1 VPKRRQ
7 KLMWN
12 VLKNTF
18 VHNIITILHNRTFLV
33 RILILFILLLSLR
46 FVFPLFYGLIY
57 SKTGFQPGSY
67 FSLVAI
73 TLIMIIPL
81 ITGMANADALKN
93 DDILHVI
100 NNHEGTDFYKIKYL
114 LRKMIFPAFFSFIL
128 VMIAVIL
135 AKPVPAEG
143 WLRTLFA
150 GLLFSIQSSVVF
162 LFAAGVSGRRFNG
175 VTSNW
180 IYGLFVI
187 VVPLGLLLHHP
198 WNYFSFF
205 SPLYWIACSWLVRSP
220 YNSMIYGLI
229 ALILTSAAILAL
241 LWYFMRK
248 QKG

>member
-1 VPKRRQ
+1 
-7 KLMWN
+7 M
-12 VLKNTF
+12 
-18 VHNIITILHNRTFLV
+18 V
-33 RILILFILLLSLR
+33 RILILFVLLLSLK
-46 FVFPLFYGLIY
+46 FIFPLFYGLIY

-67 FSLVAI
+67 FSLAAI

-81 ITGMANADALKN
+81 ITGMAYTDTLKN
-93 DDILHVI
+93 EDVVQVI
-100 NNHEGTDFYKIKYL
+100 SNHENKGFHKIKYL
-114 LRKMIFPAFFSFIL
+114 IRKMIFPVFFSFII

-135 AKPVPAEG
+135 ARPVPAEG

-150 GLLFSIQSSVVF
+150 GLLFSVQSSVVF
-162 LFAAGVSGRRFNG
+162 LFEAGASGRRFHG
-175 VTSNW
+175 VTSSW

-229 ALILTSAAILAL
+229 ALILTSAAMLAL
-241 LWYFMRK
+241 LWHFMRK